1 MTSDFLF
8 YFGDDY
14 SIFDKGL
21 YLQIPEVVPFRLT
34 QNMVDALGPLG
45 ADGVYSWNLKSAMS
59 TLRANRD
66 TLLSV
71 LEPFVKDPVIN
82 WKRYRSQE
90 ATGFRANDSDLTVE
104 AKQKMSVIDERLRGI
119 YRLRNSNMKKIRRV
133 DRLDSQQDDELS
145 HPIPLSVEGQVH
157 KMIAEAT
164 SNENL
169 VQLYVGWMPWV

>member
-1 MTSDFLF
+1 LP
-8 YFGDDY
+8 
-14 SIFDKGL
+14 K
-21 YLQIPEVVPFRLT
+21 PEVVPFRLT
-34 QNMVDALGPLG
+34 QNLVDAFGPTG
-45 ADGVYSWNLKSAMS
+45 ADGMFSCNLKTAMS
-59 TLRANRD
+59 TLRENRE

-82 WKRYRSQE
+82 WKRYRSQQRNHGRSS
-90 ATGFRANDSDLTVE
+90 TNDEDLSLE

-119 YRLRNSNMKKIRRV
+119 YNIRNPNLTKIRRT
-133 DRLDSQQDDELS
+133 DQLENEEDDWS
-145 HPIPLSVEGQVH
+145 HPIPLSVEGQVY